1 MNYLVTGAAGFIGAR
16 TCEFLLDAGHHV
28 VGIDNLNNYY
38 DVKLKYH
45 RLNQL
50 KDRAAIRDTVIA
62 PTGLQTNCKK
72 ENDLNNHSS
81 FVFFK
86 IDIEH
91 KDALD
96 VLFMHHK
103 FDAVINLGAR
113 AGVRYSV
120 ENPYVY
126 MMTNAQGTLHLLEN
140 MRQHKIKKMVLAS
153 TSSLYAGQ
161 PTPFSE
167 ELPVNTPIS
176 TYAASKKAA
185 EVLCYGYHHLFDL
198 DITILRYFTVFGPA
212 GRPDMSIYRFIKW
225 IDEGTPLEIFGD
237 GSQCRDFTYVDDIAR
252 GTILGL
258 KPLGYEVINLGGG
271 RKPVTMNEVIAIL
284 ERMLGKK
291 AICVHKPF
299 HKADINET
307 AAAIGKAKR
316 LLGWMAE
323 VELETGLQRTVDWYL
338 ANKEWL
344 NTLHFE

>member
-1 MNYLVTGAAGFIGAR
+1 MNILVTGSAGFIGAR
-16 TCEFLLDAGHHV
+16 TCELLLDAGHRV
-28 VGIDNLNNYY
+28 VGVDNLNDYY
-38 DVKLKYH
+38 DVRLKQH
-45 RLNQL
+45 RLDKLRKNT
-50 KDRAAIRDTVIA
+50 DF
-62 PTGLQTNCKK
+62 N
-72 ENDLNNHSS
+72 
-81 FVFFK
+81 FFK
-86 IDIEH
+86 VDLEH

-140 MRQHKIKKMVLAS
+140 MRQHGIKKMVLAS

-167 ELPVNTPIS
+167 DLPVNTPIS

-185 EVLCYGYHHLFDL
+185 EVLAYGYHHLFDL
-198 DITILRYFTVFGPA
+198 DISILRYFTVYGPA

-252 GTILGL
+252 GTIMGL

-271 RKPVTMNEVIAIL
+271 RIPVTMNAVITML

-291 AICVHKPF
+291 AVCVHKPF

-307 AAAIGKAKR
+307 AAAIEKAGR
-316 LLGWMAE
+316 LLGWKAE
-323 VELETGLQRTVDWYL
+323 VDLETGLQRTVDWYL
-338 ANKEWL
+338 KNREWL
-344 NTLHFE
+344 KTLRFE